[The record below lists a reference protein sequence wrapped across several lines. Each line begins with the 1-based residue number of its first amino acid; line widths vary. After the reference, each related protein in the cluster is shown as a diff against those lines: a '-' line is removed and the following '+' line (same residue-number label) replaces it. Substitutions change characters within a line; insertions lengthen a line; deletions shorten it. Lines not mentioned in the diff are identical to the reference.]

1 MTHDELINNGWVSKE
16 CTIGTLYFNGD
27 FYGKLHDD
35 TFDIRS
41 MRDKWDNMTSIGEA
55 KTFED
60 IRTIQKKYYEQEV
73 KDYEILLGVAKLK
86 LAQFE

>member
-27 FYGKLHDD
+27 FYGRLNDD

-41 MRDKWDNMTSIGEA
+41 LRDNMTSIGEA

>member
-16 CTIGTLYFNGD
+16 YTIGTLYFNGD
-27 FYGKLHDD
+27 FYGKLSDD

-41 MRDKWDNMTSIGEA
+41 LRDNMTSIGEA

>member
-27 FYGKLHDD
+27 FYGRLNDD
-35 TFDIRS
+35 VFDMRS
-41 MRDKWDNMTSIGEA
+41 LRDNMTSIGET

>member
-27 FYGKLHDD
+27 FYGRLNDD
-35 TFDIRS
+35 IFDMRS
-41 MRDKWDNMTSIGEA
+41 LRDNMTSIGEA

>member
-27 FYGKLHDD
+27 FYGRLNDD
-35 TFDIRS
+35 VFDMRS
-41 MRDKWDNMTSIGEA
+41 LRDNMTSIGEA

-60 IRTIQKKYYEQEV
+60 IQAIQKKYYEQEV

>member
-27 FYGKLHDD
+27 FYGRLNDD
-35 TFDIRS
+35 IFDMRS
-41 MRDKWDNMTSIGEA
+41 LRDNMTSIGEA

-60 IRTIQKKYYEQEV
+60 IRTIQKKYYQQEV

>member
-27 FYGKLHDD
+27 FYGRLSDD
-35 TFDIRS
+35 TFDMRS
-41 MRDKWDNMTSIGEA
+41 LRDNMTSIGEA

-60 IRTIQKKYYEQEV
+60 IRTIQKKYYEREV

>member
-27 FYGKLHDD
+27 FYGKLSDD

-41 MRDKWDNMTSIGEA
+41 LRDNMTSIGEA

-60 IRTIQKKYYEQEV
+60 IQAIQKKYYEHEV

>member
-27 FYGKLHDD
+27 FYGKLSDD
-35 TFDIRS
+35 TFDMRS
-41 MRDKWDNMTSIGEA
+41 LRDNMTSIGEA

>member
-16 CTIGTLYFNGD
+16 CIIGTLYFNGD
-27 FYGKLHDD
+27 FYGKLNDD

-41 MRDKWDNMTSIGEA
+41 LRDNMTSIGEA

-60 IRTIQKKYYEQEV
+60 IQAIQKKYYQQEV

>member
-16 CTIGTLYFNGD
+16 CTIGTLNFNGD
-27 FYGKLHDD
+27 FYGRLNDD
-35 TFDIRS
+35 TLDIRS
-41 MRDKWDNMTSIGEA
+41 LRDNMTSIGEA

-60 IRTIQKKYYEQEV
+60 IQAIQKKYYQQEV

>member
-27 FYGKLHDD
+27 FYGKLSDD

-41 MRDKWDNMTSIGEA
+41 LRDNMTSIGEA

>member
-27 FYGKLHDD
+27 FYGRLSDD
-35 TFDIRS
+35 TFDMRS
-41 MRDKWDNMTSIGEA
+41 LRDNMTSIGEA

-60 IRTIQKKYYEQEV
+60 IQAIQKKYYEQEV

>member
-1 MTHDELINNGWVSKE
+1 MTHDELIDNGWVSKE

-27 FYGKLHDD
+27 FYGRLSDD

-41 MRDKWDNMTSIGEA
+41 MRDNMTSIGEA

-60 IRTIQKKYYEQEV
+60 IQAIQKKYYQQEV

>member
-27 FYGKLHDD
+27 FYGRLSDD
-35 TFDIRS
+35 VFDMRS
-41 MRDKWDNMTSIGEA
+41 LRDNMTSIGEA

-60 IRTIQKKYYEQEV
+60 IRTIQKKYYQQEV

>member
-27 FYGKLHDD
+27 FYGKLNDD

-41 MRDKWDNMTSIGEA
+41 LREGMTSIGEA

-60 IRTIQKKYYEQEV
+60 IQAIQKKYYQQEV

>member
-27 FYGKLHDD
+27 FYGRLSDD
-35 TFDIRS
+35 TFDMRS
-41 MRDKWDNMTSIGEA
+41 LRDNMTSIGEA

-60 IRTIQKKYYEQEV
+60 IQAIQKKYYQQEV

>member
-1 MTHDELINNGWVSKE
+1 MTHDELINDGWVSKE

-27 FYGKLHDD
+27 FYGRLSDD

-41 MRDKWDNMTSIGEA
+41 LRDNMTSIGEA

-60 IRTIQKKYYEQEV
+60 IQAIQKKYYEQEV

>member
-27 FYGKLHDD
+27 FYGRLNDD
-35 TFDIRS
+35 VFDMRS
-41 MRDKWDNMTSIGEA
+41 LRDNMTSIGEA

-60 IRTIQKKYYEQEV
+60 IQAIQKKYYQQEV

>member
-1 MTHDELINNGWVSKE
+1 MTHDELISNGWVSKE

-27 FYGKLHDD
+27 FYGRLIDD
-35 TFDIRS
+35 TFDMRS
-41 MRDKWDNMTSIGEA
+41 LRDNMTSIGEA

>member
-27 FYGKLHDD
+27 FYGRLSDD

-41 MRDKWDNMTSIGEA
+41 LRDNMTSIGEA

-60 IRTIQKKYYEQEV
+60 IRTIQKKYYQQEV

>member
-27 FYGKLHDD
+27 FYGRLNDD
-35 TFDIRS
+35 IFDMRS
-41 MRDKWDNMTSIGEA
+41 LRDNMTSIGEA

-60 IRTIQKKYYEQEV
+60 IQAIQKKYYQQEV

>member
-27 FYGKLHDD
+27 FYGRLNDD
-35 TFDIRS
+35 IFDMRS
-41 MRDKWDNMTSIGEA
+41 LRDNMTSIGEA

-86 LAQFE
+86 LTQFE

>member
-27 FYGKLHDD
+27 FYGRLSDD
-35 TFDIRS
+35 TFDMRS
-41 MRDKWDNMTSIGEA
+41 LRDNMTSIGEA

>member
-1 MTHDELINNGWVSKE
+1 MTRDELINNGWVSKE

-27 FYGKLHDD
+27 FYGRLSDD
-35 TFDIRS
+35 TFDMRS
-41 MRDKWDNMTSIGEA
+41 LRDNMTSIGEA

-73 KDYEILLGVAKLK
+73 KDYEI
-86 LAQFE
+86 

>member
-27 FYGKLHDD
+27 FYGRLSDD

-41 MRDKWDNMTSIGEA
+41 LRDNMTSIGEA

-60 IRTIQKKYYEQEV
+60 IRIIQKKYYEQEV

>member
-1 MTHDELINNGWVSKE
+1 MTHDELINDGWVSKE

-27 FYGKLHDD
+27 FYGRLSDD

-41 MRDKWDNMTSIGEA
+41 LRDNMTSIGEA

>member
-27 FYGKLHDD
+27 FYGRLSDD

-41 MRDKWDNMTSIGEA
+41 LRDNMTSIGEA

>member
-27 FYGKLHDD
+27 FYGKLSDD
-35 TFDIRS
+35 TFDMRS
-41 MRDKWDNMTSIGEA
+41 LRDNMTSIGEA

-60 IRTIQKKYYEQEV
+60 IQAIQKKYYQQEV

>member
-27 FYGKLHDD
+27 FYGRLSDD
-35 TFDIRS
+35 TFDMRS
-41 MRDKWDNMTSIGEA
+41 LRDNMTSIGEA

-60 IRTIQKKYYEQEV
+60 IRTIQKKYYQQEV

>member
-1 MTHDELINNGWVSKE
+1 MTRDELINNGWVSKE

-27 FYGKLHDD
+27 FYGRLNDD
-35 TFDIRS
+35 IFDMRS
-41 MRDKWDNMTSIGEA
+41 LRDNMTSIGEA

-60 IRTIQKKYYEQEV
+60 IQAIQKKYYQQEV